1 MLAAAHRK
9 AAEDVEATI
18 TPLAS
23 SPQAARIVIE
33 GAWGAVFHWIAF
45 GCETKHGQHQESHA
59 RLTSFLHARGEAAV
73 AGWWD
78 QLDRLRQG
86 GWYGLRTDPASVAQ
100 ALDLL
105 GEVRTW
111 ATT

>member
-33 GAWGAVFHWIAF
+33 GAWGAAFHWIAF
-45 GCETKHGQHQESHA
+45 GCDTKHGAHQESHA
-59 RLTSFLHARGEAAV
+59 RLATYLHAHGEAAV

-78 QLDRLRQG
+78 QLDRLRTG
-86 GWYGLRTDPASVAQ
+86 GWYGQRTDSTSVAQ
-100 ALDLL
+100 SLDLL
-105 GEVRTW
+105 REVRIW

>member
-9 AAEDVEATI
+9 AAEDIEATI
-18 TPLAS
+18 VPLAS

-33 GAWGAVFHWIAF
+33 GAWGGAFHWIAF
-45 GCETKHGQHQESHA
+45 GCDTKHGQHQESHA
-59 RLTSFLHARGEAAV
+59 RLGTYLHAGGEATV
-73 AGWWD
+73 AQWWD

-86 GWYGLRTDPASVAQ
+86 GWYGQRTDPAAVAQ

-105 GEVRTW
+105 REVHTW